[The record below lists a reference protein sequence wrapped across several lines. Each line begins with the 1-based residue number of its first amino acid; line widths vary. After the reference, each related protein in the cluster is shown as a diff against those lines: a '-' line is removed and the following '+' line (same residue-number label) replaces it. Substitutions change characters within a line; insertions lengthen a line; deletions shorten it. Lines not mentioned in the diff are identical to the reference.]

1 MIMFSLNSLAKFI
14 VILLIPFCVSSCR
27 SGDLVPARIRPDF
40 NENRAYQDI
49 KIQLSFGSR
58 AVETPGHEQ
67 EVRWIITNLKES
79 GWEVELQMGEM
90 MGNPVQNVIAYRQ
103 QDGDHILLGA
113 HYDTRLYADQD
124 PDPELRKEPVPGA
137 NDGASG
143 VAVLLELARV
153 LPKEMDIPVR
163 LVFFDAEDNGDIPGW
178 DWILGSR
185 MYVEKMET
193 HPRIVLILDMIG
205 DADLNL
211 YYEKTSQREIQEEIW
226 TLGRELGYE
235 EYFIPSPK
243 YAVIDDHTPFLN
255 QGIPA
260 VNIIDFDYPY
270 WHTTSDTLDKV
281 SPESLEVVGETVL
294 QWLMGQT
301 EAVEE

>member
-1 MIMFSLNSLAKFI
+1 MFSKYSLTKLFALFL
-14 VILLIPFCVSSCR
+14 ILFCFYGCR
-27 SGDLVPARIRPDF
+27 NAEMRPTRVKPDF

-49 KIQLSFGSR
+49 KRQLSFGSR
-58 AVETPGHEQ
+58 AVATPGHEQ
-67 EVRWIITNLKES
+67 EIRWIITTLKES
-79 GWEVELQMGEM
+79 GWEVELQVGEM
-90 MGNPVQNVIAYRQ
+90 MGHTVQNVIAYRQ
-103 QDGDHILLGA
+103 QGSDHILIGA

-124 PDPELRKEPVPGA
+124 PDPELHKDPVPGA

-143 VAVLLELARV
+143 VAVVLELARV
-153 LPKEMDIPVR
+153 LPEEMDIPVR

-185 MYVEKMET
+185 MYVQKMDT
-193 HPRIVLILDMIG
+193 HPQIVLILDMIG

-211 YYEKTSQREIQEEIW
+211 YYEKTSQQEIREEIW
-226 TLGRELGYE
+226 AIGRELGYE

-281 SPESLEVVGETVL
+281 SPDSLEVVGETVL
-294 QWLMGQT
+294 QWLMRQT
-301 EAVEE
+301 EPDEE

>member
-1 MIMFSLNSLAKFI
+1 M
-14 VILLIPFCVSSCR
+14 
-27 SGDLVPARIRPDF
+27 
-40 NENRAYQDI
+40 
-49 KIQLSFGSR
+49 
-58 AVETPGHEQ
+58 ETPGHEQ

>member
-1 MIMFSLNSLAKFI
+1 MLSKYSLTRYVALF
-14 VILLIPFCVSSCR
+14 LIFFCFYGCR
-27 SGDLVPARIRPDF
+27 SAERYPARIKPDF
-40 NENRAYQDI
+40 NQDRAYLDI
-49 KIQLSFGSR
+49 KRQLSFGSR
-58 AVETPGHEQ
+58 AVETPGHGQ
-67 EVRWIITNLKES
+67 EVRWIINKLKES
-79 GWEVELQMGEM
+79 GWEVELQVGEM
-90 MGNPVQNVIAYRQ
+90 MGHPIQNVIAYRQ
-103 QDGDHILLGA
+103 QGVDHILLGA

-124 PDPELRKEPVPGA
+124 PDPELHKEPVPGA

-185 MYVEKMET
+185 MYVEKMEN
-193 HPRIVLILDMIG
+193 HPRFVLILDMIG

-226 TLGRELGYE
+226 TIGKELGYE
-235 EYFIPSPK
+235 EFFIPSPK

-260 VNIIDFDYPY
+260 VNIIDFDYQY

-281 SPESLEVVGETVL
+281 SPDSLEVVGETVL

-301 EAVEE
+301 ESVGE

>member
-1 MIMFSLNSLAKFI
+1 MFSLNSLAKFI

-178 DWILGSR
+178 DWILGS
-185 MYVEKMET
+185 
-193 HPRIVLILDMIG
+193 P
-205 DADLNL
+205 
-211 YYEKTSQREIQEEIW
+211 
-226 TLGRELGYE
+226 
-235 EYFIPSPK
+235 
-243 YAVIDDHTPFLN
+243 
-255 QGIPA
+255 
-260 VNIIDFDYPY
+260 
-270 WHTTSDTLDKV
+270 
-281 SPESLEVVGETVL
+281 
-294 QWLMGQT
+294 
-301 EAVEE
+301 

>member
-1 MIMFSLNSLAKFI
+1 MLSKYSLTIYIALF
-14 VILLIPFCVSSCR
+14 LISFCFYGCR
-27 SGDLVPARIRPDF
+27 SAERSPARIKPDF
-40 NENRAYQDI
+40 NQDRAYQDI
-49 KIQLSFGSR
+49 KRQLSFGSR
-58 AVETPGHEQ
+58 AVETPGHGQ
-67 EVRWIITNLKES
+67 EVRWIINKLKES
-79 GWEVELQMGEM
+79 GWEVELQVGKM
-90 MGNPVQNVIAYRQ
+90 MDHPIQNVIAYRQ
-103 QDGDHILLGA
+103 QGVDHILLGA

-124 PDPELRKEPVPGA
+124 PDPELHKEPVPGA

-185 MYVEKMET
+185 MYVEKMEN
-193 HPRIVLILDMIG
+193 HPRFVLILDMIG

-226 TLGRELGYE
+226 TIGKELGYE
-235 EYFIPSPK
+235 EFFIPSPK

-281 SPESLEVVGETVL
+281 SPDSLEVVGETVL